1 VIADRIEL
9 MKPRPHPFVAAVERL
24 GLPAGDVL
32 YVGDSL
38 AADVAGA
45 RAAGLRPVW
54 FDRHGAGL
62 PEDAPAP
69 DFVVRRLEEVAAIV
83 ERRAR

>member
-1 VIADRIEL
+1 
-9 MKPRPHPFVAAVERL
+9 
-24 GLPAGDVL
+24 
-32 YVGDSL
+32 
-38 AADVAGA
+38 
-45 RAAGLRPVW
+45 VW